1 MLKTPAFLYDGN
13 KQLAGALSVAEE
25 GIRFYF
31 SDFNKSH
38 LDLYIALSD
47 IERLEI
53 FQLYNLTTNGLKVI
67 CYGGREDLFIL
78 QRPWSIKK
86 SIEQLKRQRP

>member
-1 MLKTPAFLYDGN
+1 MPKTPAFLYDGN
-13 KQLAGALSVAEE
+13 KQLAGELSVTEE

-38 LDLYIALSD
+38 LNLHIALSD

-53 FQLYNLTTNGLKVI
+53 FQLYNLTTNGLKI
-67 CYGGREDLFIL
+67 ISNNGREDLFIL
-78 QRPWSIKK
+78 REPLVIKK